1 MRAKTQ
7 AEAKNFELET
17 AKARIEH
24 NAMHDPL
31 TGLPNRRYL
40 DEILDMHTKRSARD
54 GGYVSIQHIDLDR
67 FKQINDTLGHAA
79 GDAMLIHASEV
90 LKGSVRPSD
99 FVARIGG
106 DEFVILCIGEKS
118 DAELRAMAE
127 RIIAAMRKP
136 VSYQGH
142 ECRFGVSIGIAG
154 GDVSTT
160 PAKQV
165 LVNADIALYRAK
177 ERGRNRAEFFSEE
190 LQAEIV
196 TAKRIADDI
205 LAGLE
210 NNEFIAFYQP
220 QVDAK
225 TLDIVGMEALARWNH
240 PIKGLLAPDAF
251 MAIAEDLNVVAA
263 IDKLILEQ
271 ALAQHKKWKAAG
283 LDVPRVSVNVSARRL
298 NDEGLIGTLK
308 ALDIERGTVSF
319 ELIESIYLDERDT
332 LVSFNIDQIKD
343 LGIDIEIDDFGT
355 GYASI
360 VSLLQLRPTRLK
372 IDRQLVMPITSSPGQ
387 RRLVGSIIEIG
398 ASLGIEAIA
407 EGVESFEH
415 AKILADMGC
424 SALQGYA
431 IARPMDGD
439 AVTQFIT
446 SQSWRKAS

>member
-1 MRAKTQ
+1 
-7 AEAKNFELET
+7 
-17 AKARIEH
+17 
-24 NAMHDPL
+24 
-31 TGLPNRRYL
+31 
-40 DEILDMHTKRSARD
+40 
-54 GGYVSIQHIDLDR
+54 
-67 FKQINDTLGHAA
+67 
-79 GDAMLIHASEV
+79 
-90 LKGSVRPSD
+90 
-99 FVARIGG
+99 
-106 DEFVILCIGEKS
+106 
-118 DAELRAMAE
+118 MAE

-271 ALAQHKKWKAAG
+271 ALAQHKKWKAA
-283 LDVPRVSVNVSARRL
+283 A
-298 NDEGLIGTLK
+298 
-308 ALDIERGTVSF
+308 A
-319 ELIESIYLDERDT
+319 
-332 LVSFNIDQIKD
+332 
-343 LGIDIEIDDFGT
+343 
-355 GYASI
+355 
-360 VSLLQLRPTRLK
+360 
-372 IDRQLVMPITSSPGQ
+372 Q
-387 RRLVGSIIEIG
+387 RRRADRNPQGARYRAGDRLV
-398 ASLGIEAIA
+398 
-407 EGVESFEH
+407 
-415 AKILADMGC
+415 
-424 SALQGYA
+424 
-431 IARPMDGD
+431 
-439 AVTQFIT
+439 
-446 SQSWRKAS
+446 